1 MRTLVTGGAGF
12 IGSHLVERLLE
23 RGDEVFVVDDLSTG
37 FLANLDAVRRHPHL
51 HLNVDSILNWPMMN
65 DTVARVD
72 QVVHLAAAVGVRKII
87 EKPVETITTNVRGTE
102 IVLDCCDRHGKP
114 LFIASTSEIYG
125 KAGEQLH
132 EEKDRIMGS
141 TTHRRWAYACTK
153 ALDEFLALAYFHE
166 KGLPVILGRFFN
178 TVGPRQ
184 TGEWGMVL
192 PNFVGQALRG
202 EPIRVFGTG
211 EQRRCFCLVHDT
223 VRAVM
228 GLMAHDGA
236 WGEPF
241 NIGSEEEITMLDLAR
256 RVRERTG
263 SGSPIELIS
272 YAEAY
277 GEGFEDMERRQP
289 DTTKIR
295 DLIGWQAEQ
304 PLDAIIDAT
313 AEHMRR
319 STAS

>member
-37 FLANLDAVRRHPHL
+37 FLANLDPVRQHPRL

-114 LFIASTSEIYG
+114 LFVASTSEIYG
-125 KAGEQLH
+125 KAGEKLH

-241 NIGSEEEITMLDLAR
+241 TIGSEEEITMLDLAR
-256 RVRERTG
+256 RVKERTG
-263 SGSPIELIS
+263 SDSPIELIS
-272 YAEAY
+272 YVEAY

-313 AEHMRR
+313 AEHMRAAAR
-319 STAS
+319 A